1 MGCAAAD
8 SNNLIAFKSKS
19 SKSQVFSTEAYAS
32 EVRFF
37 KTLELDEARD

>member
-1 MGCAAAD
+1 V
-8 SNNLIAFKSKS
+8 FKK
-19 SKSQVFSTEAYAS
+19 QVFSTEAYAS